1 MLDHLPLSR
10 AIKLYQIFPKNL
22 HVDSEQWL
30 FCNDTCFQADIIQK
44 QMADDD
50 AHKMKDKNEA
60 SGVNVLQICG
70 FFKPSKHIWKEDD
83 SFAWPLESSCFK
95 EAVDRSKP
103 IQPYGQLE
111 ESYEQVQEIHAL
123 QEKSRGMIRS
133 FSALEIAK
141 LIHGVLGHVG
151 PLRCNTSHWDR
162 DDSGLMSSMKPS
174 RRLQV
179 DRAPSIKLR
188 GGDGVQGD
196 EADSH
201 SISVQPSCLCG
212 KLFSGYV
219 EGMWKMWKSV
229 MYNRIHCISMSCSV
243 LQCTL
248 VSTNTMARPYLHK
261 RILHYTQS
269 QSLNW
274 KAK

>member
-123 QEKSRGMIRS
+123 QEKAVEWFAPSLHWKWPSWFTVCWAMSGPCVAIPRTGTEMTQVLCPPWNHLGDYRWIVLP
-133 FSALEIAK
+133 ALSCEAVTGPKVTK
-141 LIHGVLGHVG
+141 LTVTAS
-151 PLRCNTSHWDR
+151 RCNH
-162 DDSGLMSSMKPS
+162 P
-174 RRLQV
+174 V
-179 DRAPSIKLR
+179 CA
-188 GGDGVQGD
+188 
-196 EADSH
+196 E
-201 SISVQPSCLCG
+201 SCFL
-212 KLFSGYV
+212 
-219 EGMWKMWKSV
+219 GMWRV
-229 MYNRIHCISMSCSV
+229 CGRCG
-243 LQCTL
+243 
-248 VSTNTMARPYLHK
+248 
-261 RILHYTQS
+261 
-269 QSLNW
+269 SL
-274 KAK
+274 